1 MAQVSVNDSILMESV
16 NCITMLIRS
25 MENRSG
31 RLTYEESQIVFNAKL
46 HQEVL
51 KKNIIAAGGSL
62 RPGE

>member
-1 MAQVSVNDSILMESV
+1 MESV